1 MLEKLFGRFFKRK
14 GKQSAKK
21 KAVATPKGA
30 QDESVG
36 AETSSFN
43 EEAPEKA
50 LSAPSPV
57 SDAQPLDDKPPSGL
71 INMDA
76 GLDKEAEKIK
86 AANGNGN
93 GKPRVDVIDAMGNSV
108 SEMVAKITKQ
118 LEASTDQLS
127 KSRKYTNFAMILLG
141 VTLLGTIVAM
151 GSVAWTLSS
160 QMGNVD
166 EAISSLRE
174 QADVQENSVDL
185 IAEIRKELQQLVEVQ
200 AKGSE
205 EDDADSALDREIE
218 IKIQELAVLIDKIA
232 VNQTNIEGKLSSLSR
247 RLTDGVPK
255 KGGAS
260 SEAMEQALAKVEQ
273 RVGDLYTIEKAR
285 IAREIAD
292 LRASRGS
299 QKD

>member
-1 MLEKLFGRFFKRK
+1 MFEKLFGRFFKKK
-14 GKQSAKK
+14 GDKAAKK
-21 KAVATPKGA
+21 KVPAPAKKEAVN
-30 QDESVG
+30 ESVG
-36 AETSSFN
+36 TEKSALN
-43 EEAPEKA
+43 EEAPENA

-71 INMDA
+71 INMNA

-86 AANGNGN
+86 EANGNGN

-108 SEMVAKITKQ
+108 SEMVAKITRQ

-127 KSRKYTNFAMILLG
+127 RSRKYTNFAMILLG

-174 QADVQENSVDL
+174 QADVQDNSVDL
-185 IAEIRKELQQLVEVQ
+185 IAEMRIELQQLVEGQ
-200 AKGSE
+200 EMSSE
-205 EDDADSALDREIE
+205 EVDAGSALNREIE

-247 RLTDGVPK
+247 KLMDGVPT

-260 SEAMEQALAKVEQ
+260 SEAMEKALAKVEQ

-292 LRASRGS
+292 LRSRRS
-299 QKD
+299 RQ

>member
-1 MLEKLFGRFFKRK
+1 MFEKLFGRFFKKK
-14 GKQSAKK
+14 GGKAAKK
-21 KAVATPKGA
+21 KAPAPSKEIIN
-30 QDESVG
+30 ESVG
-36 AETSSFN
+36 TQKSALN
-43 EEAPEKA
+43 EEAPENS

-71 INMDA
+71 INMNA

-86 AANGNGN
+86 EANGNGN

-108 SEMVAKITKQ
+108 SEMVAKITRQ
-118 LEASTDQLS
+118 LEASTEQLS
-127 KSRKYTNFAMILLG
+127 RSRKYTNFAMILLG

-174 QADVQENSVDL
+174 QADVQDNSVDL
-185 IAEIRKELQQLVEVQ
+185 IAEMRIELQQLVEGQ
-200 AKGSE
+200 AMGSE
-205 EDDADSALDREIE
+205 EVDAGSALNREIE

-247 RLTDGVPK
+247 RLTDGVPT

-260 SEAMEQALAKVEQ
+260 SEAMEKALAKVEQ

-292 LRASRGS
+292 LRSRRSS
-299 QKD
+299 Q

>member
-1 MLEKLFGRFFKRK
+1 MFEKLFGRFFKKK
-14 GKQSAKK
+14 GDKAAKK
-21 KAVATPKGA
+21 KAPTPAKKEA
-30 QDESVG
+30 VNESVSTEKS
-36 AETSSFN
+36 ALN
-43 EEAPEKA
+43 EEAPENL
-50 LSAPSPV
+50 LSASSPG

-71 INMDA
+71 INMNA
-76 GLDKEAEKIK
+76 GLEKEAEKIK
-86 AANGNGN
+86 EANGNGN

-108 SEMVAKITKQ
+108 SEMVAKITRQ

-166 EAISSLRE
+166 EAISSLRT
-174 QADVQENSVDL
+174 QADVQDNSADL
-185 IAEIRKELQQLVEVQ
+185 IAEMRVELQQLVEGQ
-200 AKGSE
+200 AMGSE
-205 EDDADSALDREIE
+205 EVDAGSALNREIE

-247 RLTDGVPK
+247 RLTDGVPT

-260 SEAMEQALAKVEQ
+260 SEAMEKALAKVEQ

-292 LRASRGS
+292 LRSRRSS
-299 QKD
+299 Q

>member
-1 MLEKLFGRFFKRK
+1 MFEKLFGRFFKKK
-14 GKQSAKK
+14 GGKAAKK
-21 KAVATPKGA
+21 KAPAPSEETVN
-30 QDESVG
+30 ESVG
-36 AETSSFN
+36 TEKSALN
-43 EEAPEKA
+43 EEASENL

-57 SDAQPLDDKPPSGL
+57 ADAQPLDDKPPSGL
-71 INMDA
+71 INMNA
-76 GLDKEAEKIK
+76 GLDKEAKIIK
-86 AANGNGN
+86 EANGDGN

-108 SEMVAKITKQ
+108 SEMVAKITRQ
-118 LEASTDQLS
+118 LEASTEQLS
-127 KSRKYTNFAMILLG
+127 RSRKYTNFAMILLG

-174 QADVQENSVDL
+174 QADVQDNSVDL
-185 IAEIRKELQQLVEVQ
+185 IAEMRIELRQLMEGQVM
-200 AKGSE
+200 GSE
-205 EDDADSALDREIE
+205 ELDADSALSREIE

-247 RLTDGVPK
+247 RLTDGVQT
-255 KGGAS
+255 KGGAN
-260 SEAMEQALAKVEQ
+260 SEAMEKALAKVEQ

-292 LRASRGS
+292 LRSRRSS
-299 QKD
+299 Q

>member
-1 MLEKLFGRFFKRK
+1 MFEKLFGRFFKKK
-14 GKQSAKK
+14 GDKAAKK
-21 KAVATPKGA
+21 KVPAPAKKEAVN
-30 QDESVG
+30 ESVG
-36 AETSSFN
+36 MEKSALN
-43 EEAPEKA
+43 EEAPENA

-71 INMDA
+71 INMNA
-76 GLDKEAEKIK
+76 GLEKEAEKIK
-86 AANGNGN
+86 EANGNGN

-108 SEMVAKITKQ
+108 SEMVAKITRQ

-174 QADVQENSVDL
+174 QADVQDNSVDL
-185 IAEIRKELQQLVEVQ
+185 IAEMRIELQQLVEGQ
-200 AKGSE
+200 ELGSE
-205 EDDADSALDREIE
+205 EVDAGSALNREIE

-247 RLTDGVPK
+247 RLTEGVPT

-260 SEAMEQALAKVEQ
+260 SEAMEKALAKVEQ

-292 LRASRGS
+292 LRSRRSS
-299 QKD
+299 Q

>member
-1 MLEKLFGRFFKRK
+1 MFEKLFGRFFKK
-14 GKQSAKK
+14 KEVKAAKK
-21 KAVATPKGA
+21 KAPAPAKKEAVE
-30 QDESVG
+30 ESVG
-36 AETSSFN
+36 TEKSTQN
-43 EEAPEKA
+43 EEAPENA

-71 INMDA
+71 INMNA
-76 GLDKEAEKIK
+76 GLEKEAEKIK
-86 AANGNGN
+86 EANGNGN

-108 SEMVAKITKQ
+108 SEMVAKITRQ
-118 LEASTDQLS
+118 LEASTEQLS
-127 KSRKYTNFAMILLG
+127 RSRKYTNFAMILLG

-174 QADVQENSVDL
+174 QADVQDNSVDL
-185 IAEIRKELQQLVEVQ
+185 IAEMRIELQQLVEGQ
-200 AKGSE
+200 EMSSE
-205 EDDADSALDREIE
+205 EVDAGSALNREIE

-247 RLTDGVPK
+247 RLTDGVPT

-260 SEAMEQALAKVEQ
+260 SEAMEKALAKVEQ

-292 LRASRGS
+292 LRSRRSS
-299 QKD
+299 Q

>member
-1 MLEKLFGRFFKRK
+1 MFEKLFGRFFKKK
-14 GKQSAKK
+14 GGKAAKK
-21 KAVATPKGA
+21 KAPAPSKETVN
-30 QDESVG
+30 ESVG
-36 AETSSFN
+36 NEQSASY
-43 EEAPEKA
+43 EEASENS
-50 LSAPSPV
+50 LSTPSPV

-71 INMDA
+71 INMNA
-76 GLDKEAEKIK
+76 GLEKEAEKIK
-86 AANGNGN
+86 EANGNGN

-108 SEMVAKITKQ
+108 SEMVAKITRQ
-118 LEASTDQLS
+118 LEASTEQLS
-127 KSRKYTNFAMILLG
+127 RSRKYTNFAMILLG

-174 QADVQENSVDL
+174 QADVQDNSADL
-185 IAEIRKELQQLVEVQ
+185 IAEMRIELQQLLEVQ
-200 AKGSE
+200 SMGSE
-205 EDDADSALDREIE
+205 EVDAGSALNREIE

-247 RLTDGVPK
+247 RLTDGVPT
-255 KGGAS
+255 KGGAN
-260 SEAMEQALAKVEQ
+260 SEAMEKALAKVEQ

-292 LRASRGS
+292 LRSRRSS
-299 QKD
+299 Q

>member
-1 MLEKLFGRFFKRK
+1 MFEKLFGRFFKKK
-14 GKQSAKK
+14 GDKAAKK
-21 KAVATPKGA
+21 KVPAPAKKEAVN
-30 QDESVG
+30 ESVG
-36 AETSSFN
+36 TEKSALN
-43 EEAPEKA
+43 EEAPENS

-71 INMDA
+71 INMNA

-86 AANGNGN
+86 EANGNGN

-108 SEMVAKITKQ
+108 SEMVAKITRQ

-127 KSRKYTNFAMILLG
+127 RSRKYTNFAMILLG

-174 QADVQENSVDL
+174 QADVQDNSVDL
-185 IAEIRKELQQLVEVQ
+185 IAEMRIELQQLVEGQ
-200 AKGSE
+200 EMGSE
-205 EDDADSALDREIE
+205 EVDAGSALNREIE

-247 RLTDGVPK
+247 RLTDGVPT

-260 SEAMEQALAKVEQ
+260 SEAMEKALAKVEQ

-292 LRASRGS
+292 LRSRRSS
-299 QKD
+299 Q

>member
-1 MLEKLFGRFFKRK
+1 MFEKLFGRFFKKK
-14 GKQSAKK
+14 GDKAAKE
-21 KAVATPKGA
+21 KAPAASG
-30 QDESVG
+30 ESVNESIG
-36 AETSSFN
+36 AETSALK
-43 EEAPEKA
+43 EEAPENS
-50 LSAPSPV
+50 LSAPSPLN
-57 SDAQPLDDKPPSGL
+57 DAPPLDDKPPSGL

-86 AANGNGN
+86 EANGNGN

-127 KSRKYTNFAMILLG
+127 RSRKYTNFAMILLG

-166 EAISSLRE
+166 EAISSLRS
-174 QADVQENSVDL
+174 QADVQDNSADL
-185 IAEIRKELQQLVEVQ
+185 IAEMRVELQQLVEAQ
-200 AKGSE
+200 SNGSE
-205 EDDADSALDREIE
+205 EPGVGSVLDQEIE

-247 RLTDGVPK
+247 RLTDGVPTT
-255 KGGAS
+255 GGVN
-260 SEAMEQALAKVEQ
+260 SEAMEKALAKVEQ

-292 LRASRGS
+292 LRARRDS
-299 QKD
+299 Q

>member
-1 MLEKLFGRFFKRK
+1 MFEKLFGRFFKKK
-14 GKQSAKK
+14 GDKAAKK
-21 KAVATPKGA
+21 KMPAPAKKEA
-30 QDESVG
+30 IKESVG
-36 AETSSFN
+36 TEKNALN
-43 EEAPEKA
+43 GEAPENS

-71 INMDA
+71 INMNA

-86 AANGNGN
+86 EANGNGN

-108 SEMVAKITKQ
+108 SEMVAKITRQ
-118 LEASTDQLS
+118 LEASTEQLS
-127 KSRKYTNFAMILLG
+127 RSRKYTNFAMILLG

-174 QADVQENSVDL
+174 QADVQDNSVDL
-185 IAEIRKELQQLVEVQ
+185 IAEMRIELQQLVEGQ
-200 AKGSE
+200 EMSSE
-205 EDDADSALDREIE
+205 EVNAGAALDQEIE

-247 RLTDGVPK
+247 RLTDGVPT

-260 SEAMEQALAKVEQ
+260 SEAMEKALAKVEQ

-285 IAREIAD
+285 IAREIAA
-292 LRASRGS
+292 LRSSRSS
-299 QKD
+299 Q

>member
-1 MLEKLFGRFFKRK
+1 MFEKLFGRFFKKK
-14 GKQSAKK
+14 GDKAAKK
-21 KAVATPKGA
+21 KAPAPAKKEAVN
-30 QDESVG
+30 ESVG
-36 AETSSFN
+36 TEKSALN
-43 EEAPEKA
+43 EEAQQNS
-50 LSAPSPV
+50 LTAPSPV

-71 INMDA
+71 INMNA

-86 AANGNGN
+86 EANGN

-108 SEMVAKITKQ
+108 SEMVAKITRQ

-127 KSRKYTNFAMILLG
+127 RSRKYTNFAMILLG

-174 QADVQENSVDL
+174 QADVQDNSVDL
-185 IAEIRKELQQLVEVQ
+185 IAEMRIELQQLVEGQ
-200 AKGSE
+200 AMGSE
-205 EDDADSALDREIE
+205 EVDAGSALNREIE

-247 RLTDGVPK
+247 RLTDGVPT

-260 SEAMEQALAKVEQ
+260 SEAMEKALAKVEQ

-292 LRASRGS
+292 LRSRRSS
-299 QKD
+299 Q

>member
-1 MLEKLFGRFFKRK
+1 MFEKLFGRFFKKK
-14 GKQSAKK
+14 GGKAAKK
-21 KAVATPKGA
+21 KAPAPSK
-30 QDESVG
+30 ESVNEPVG
-36 AETSSFN
+36 AESSASY
-43 EEAPEKA
+43 EEAPENS

-76 GLDKEAEKIK
+76 GLEKEVEKIK
-86 AANGNGN
+86 EANGNGN

-108 SEMVAKITKQ
+108 SEMVAKITRQ
-118 LEASTDQLS
+118 LEASTEQLS
-127 KSRKYTNFAMILLG
+127 RSRKYTNFAMILLG

-174 QADVQENSVDL
+174 QADVQDNSVDL
-185 IAEIRKELQQLVEVQ
+185 IAEMRIELQQLVEGQ
-200 AKGSE
+200 AMGSE
-205 EDDADSALDREIE
+205 EVDAGSALNREIE

-247 RLTDGVPK
+247 RLTDGVPT
-255 KGGAS
+255 KGGAN
-260 SEAMEQALAKVEQ
+260 SEAMEKALAKVEQ

-292 LRASRGS
+292 LRSRRSS
-299 QKD
+299 Q

>member
-1 MLEKLFGRFFKRK
+1 MFEKLFGRFFKKK
-14 GKQSAKK
+14 GDKAAKK
-21 KAVATPKGA
+21 KVPAPAKKEAVN
-30 QDESVG
+30 ESVG
-36 AETSSFN
+36 MEKSALN
-43 EEAPEKA
+43 EEAPENS
-50 LSAPSPV
+50 LSAPNPT

-71 INMDA
+71 INMNA

-86 AANGNGN
+86 EANGNGN

-108 SEMVAKITKQ
+108 SEMVAKITRQ
-118 LEASTDQLS
+118 LEASTEQLS
-127 KSRKYTNFAMILLG
+127 RSRKYTNFAMILLG

-174 QADVQENSVDL
+174 QADVQDNSVDL
-185 IAEIRKELQQLVEVQ
+185 IAEMRIELQQLVEGQ
-200 AKGSE
+200 AMGSE
-205 EDDADSALDREIE
+205 DLDADSALSREIE
-218 IKIQELAVLIDKIA
+218 NKIQELAVLIDKIA

-247 RLTDGVPK
+247 RLTEGFPT

-260 SEAMEQALAKVEQ
+260 SEAMEKALAKVEQ

-292 LRASRGS
+292 LRARRGS
-299 QKD
+299 Q

>member
-1 MLEKLFGRFFKRK
+1 MFEKLFGRFLKKK
-14 GKQSAKK
+14 GDKAAKK
-21 KAVATPKGA
+21 KVPAPSKETGN
-30 QDESVG
+30 ENVG
-36 AETSSFN
+36 TETTALKQ
-43 EEAPEKA
+43 EAPEK
-50 LSAPSPV
+50 SQPEPSPV
-57 SDAQPLDDKPPSGL
+57 SNAAPLDDKPPSGL
-71 INMDA
+71 INMNA

-86 AANGNGN
+86 EANGN

-108 SEMVAKITKQ
+108 SEMVAKITRQ
-118 LEASTDQLS
+118 LEASTEQLS
-127 KSRKYTNFAMILLG
+127 RSRKYTNFAMILLG

-174 QADVQENSVDL
+174 QADVQDNSVDL
-185 IAEIRKELQQLVEVQ
+185 IAEMRIELQELMESQ
-200 AKGSE
+200 AMGSE
-205 EDDADSALDREIE
+205 RLNADSALNREIE

-247 RLTDGVPK
+247 RLTDGVPS
-255 KGGAS
+255 KGGAN
-260 SEAMEQALAKVEQ
+260 SEAMEKALAKVEQ

-292 LRASRGS
+292 LRARRGS
-299 QKD
+299 Q

>member
-1 MLEKLFGRFFKRK
+1 MFEKLFGRFFKKK
-14 GKQSAKK
+14 GDKAAKK
-21 KAVATPKGA
+21 KAPAPAKKEVVN
-30 QDESVG
+30 ESVG
-36 AETSSFN
+36 TEKSAIN
-43 EEAPEKA
+43 EEAPQNS
-50 LSAPSPV
+50 LSVPSPL

-71 INMDA
+71 INMNA

-86 AANGNGN
+86 EANGN

-108 SEMVAKITKQ
+108 SEMVAKITRQ
-118 LEASTDQLS
+118 LEASTEQLS
-127 KSRKYTNFAMILLG
+127 RSRKYTNFAMILLG

-174 QADVQENSVDL
+174 QADVQDNSVDL
-185 IAEIRKELQQLVEVQ
+185 IAEMRVDLQQLLEGQ
-200 AKGSE
+200 EMGSE
-205 EDDADSALDREIE
+205 EVDAGSALNREIE
-218 IKIQELAVLIDKIA
+218 IKIQELAGLIDKIA

-247 RLTDGVPK
+247 RLTDGVPT

-260 SEAMEQALAKVEQ
+260 SEAMEKALAKVEQ

-292 LRASRGS
+292 LRSRRSS
-299 QKD
+299 Q

>member
-1 MLEKLFGRFFKRK
+1 MFEKLFGRFFKKK
-14 GKQSAKK
+14 GGKAVKK
-21 KAVATPKGA
+21 KAPAPSKETVN
-30 QDESVG
+30 ESVG
-36 AETSSFN
+36 TEKSALR
-43 EEAPEKA
+43 EEAPENS

-71 INMDA
+71 INMNA
-76 GLDKEAEKIK
+76 GLEKEAEKIK
-86 AANGNGN
+86 EANGNGN

-108 SEMVAKITKQ
+108 SEMVAKITRQ

-127 KSRKYTNFAMILLG
+127 RSRKYTNFAMILLG

-166 EAISSLRE
+166 DAISALRE
-174 QADVQENSVDL
+174 QADVQDNSVDL
-185 IAEIRKELQQLVEVQ
+185 IAEMRIELQQLVEGQ
-200 AKGSE
+200 EMSSE
-205 EDDADSALDREIE
+205 EVDAGSALNREIE

-247 RLTDGVPK
+247 RLTEGVPT

-260 SEAMEQALAKVEQ
+260 SEAMEKALAKVEQ

-292 LRASRGS
+292 LRTRRGS
-299 QKD
+299 Q

>member
-1 MLEKLFGRFFKRK
+1 MFEKLFGRFLKKK
-14 GKQSAKK
+14 GGKAEKKKVPAPAKK
-21 KAVATPKGA
+21 EAVE
-30 QDESVG
+30 ESVG
-36 AETSSFN
+36 TEKSAQN
-43 EEAPEKA
+43 EEALENA
-50 LSAPSPV
+50 LSSPSPV

-71 INMDA
+71 INMNA

-86 AANGNGN
+86 EANGN

-108 SEMVAKITKQ
+108 SEMVAKITRQ

-127 KSRKYTNFAMILLG
+127 RSRKYTNFAMILLG

-166 EAISSLRE
+166 DAISSLRE
-174 QADVQENSVDL
+174 QADVQDNSVDL
-185 IAEIRKELQQLVEVQ
+185 IAEMRIELQQLVENQ
-200 AKGSE
+200 AMGSE
-205 EDDADSALDREIE
+205 EVDAGSALNREID

-247 RLTDGVPK
+247 RLTDGVPT

-260 SEAMEQALAKVEQ
+260 SEAMEKALAKVEQ

-292 LRASRGS
+292 LRSRRSS
-299 QKD
+299 Q

>member
-1 MLEKLFGRFFKRK
+1 MFEKLFGRFFKKK
-14 GKQSAKK
+14 GDKAAKK
-21 KAVATPKGA
+21 KAPTPAKKEA
-30 QDESVG
+30 VNESVSTEKS
-36 AETSSFN
+36 ALN
-43 EEAPEKA
+43 EEAPENL
-50 LSAPSPV
+50 LSASSPG

-71 INMDA
+71 INMNA
-76 GLDKEAEKIK
+76 GLEKEAEKIK
-86 AANGNGN
+86 EANGNGN

-108 SEMVAKITKQ
+108 SEMVAKITRQ
-118 LEASTDQLS
+118 LEASTEQLS
-127 KSRKYTNFAMILLG
+127 RSRKYTNFAMILLG

-174 QADVQENSVDL
+174 QADVQDNSVDL
-185 IAEIRKELQQLVEVQ
+185 IAEMRVELQQLLEGQ
-200 AKGSE
+200 AIDSE
-205 EDDADSALDREIE
+205 EVDAGSALNREIE

-247 RLTDGVPK
+247 RLTDGVPT

-260 SEAMEQALAKVEQ
+260 SEAMEKALAKVEQ

-292 LRASRGS
+292 LRSRRSS
-299 QKD
+299 Q

>member
-1 MLEKLFGRFFKRK
+1 M
-14 GKQSAKK
+14 
-21 KAVATPKGA
+21 
-30 QDESVG
+30 
-36 AETSSFN
+36 N
-43 EEAPEKA
+43 
-50 LSAPSPV
+50 
-57 SDAQPLDDKPPSGL
+57 
-71 INMDA
+71 A
-76 GLDKEAEKIK
+76 GLEKEAEKIK
-86 AANGNGN
+86 EANGNGN

-108 SEMVAKITKQ
+108 SEMVAKITRQ

-127 KSRKYTNFAMILLG
+127 RSRKYTNFAMILLG

-174 QADVQENSVDL
+174 QADVQDNSVDL
-185 IAEIRKELQQLVEVQ
+185 IAEMRVDLQQLLEGQ
-200 AKGSE
+200 EMGSE
-205 EDDADSALDREIE
+205 EVDAGSALNREIE

-247 RLTDGVPK
+247 RLTDGVPT

-260 SEAMEQALAKVEQ
+260 SEAMEKALAKVEQ

-292 LRASRGS
+292 LRSRRSS
-299 QKD
+299 Q

>member
-1 MLEKLFGRFFKRK
+1 MFEKLFGRFFKKK
-14 GKQSAKK
+14 GDKAAKK
-21 KAVATPKGA
+21 KAPTSAKKEAVN
-30 QDESVG
+30 ESVS
-36 AETSSFN
+36 AEESALN
-43 EEAPEKA
+43 GEASENSLFASTPG
-50 LSAPSPV
+50 

-71 INMDA
+71 INMNA
-76 GLDKEAEKIK
+76 GLEKEAEKIK
-86 AANGNGN
+86 EANGNGN

-108 SEMVAKITKQ
+108 SEMVAKITRQ

-166 EAISSLRE
+166 EAISSLRT
-174 QADVQENSVDL
+174 QADVQDNSADL
-185 IAEIRKELQQLVEVQ
+185 IAEMRVELQQLVEGQ
-200 AKGSE
+200 AMGSE
-205 EDDADSALDREIE
+205 EVDAGSALNREIE

-247 RLTDGVPK
+247 RLTDGVPA

-260 SEAMEQALAKVEQ
+260 SEAMEKALAKVEQ

-292 LRASRGS
+292 LRSRRSS
-299 QKD
+299 Q

>member
-1 MLEKLFGRFFKRK
+1 MFEKLFGRFFKKK
-14 GKQSAKK
+14 GGKAAKK
-21 KAVATPKGA
+21 KAPAPSEETVN
-30 QDESVG
+30 ESVG
-36 AETSSFN
+36 TEKSALN
-43 EEAPEKA
+43 EEASENL

-57 SDAQPLDDKPPSGL
+57 ADAQPLDDKPPSGL
-71 INMDA
+71 INMNA
-76 GLDKEAEKIK
+76 GLDKEAKIIK
-86 AANGNGN
+86 EANGDGN

-108 SEMVAKITKQ
+108 SEMVAKITRQ
-118 LEASTDQLS
+118 LEASTEQLS
-127 KSRKYTNFAMILLG
+127 RSRKYTNFAMILLG

-174 QADVQENSVDL
+174 QADVQDNSVDL
-185 IAEIRKELQQLVEVQ
+185 IAEMRIELQQLVEGQ
-200 AKGSE
+200 AMGSE
-205 EDDADSALDREIE
+205 EVDASSALNREIE

-247 RLTDGVPK
+247 RLTDGVPT
-255 KGGAS
+255 KGGTN
-260 SEAMEQALAKVEQ
+260 SEAMEKALAKVEQ

-292 LRASRGS
+292 LRSRRGS
-299 QKD
+299 Q

>member
-1 MLEKLFGRFFKRK
+1 MFEKLFGRFFKKK
-14 GKQSAKK
+14 GSKAEKKKVPAPAKK
-21 KAVATPKGA
+21 EAVE
-30 QDESVG
+30 ESVG
-36 AETSSFN
+36 TEKSAQN
-43 EEAPEKA
+43 EEAPENA

-71 INMDA
+71 INMNA

-86 AANGNGN
+86 EANGNGN

-108 SEMVAKITKQ
+108 SEMVAKITRQ

-174 QADVQENSVDL
+174 QADVQDNSVDL
-185 IAEIRKELQQLVEVQ
+185 IAEMRIELQQLVEGQ
-200 AKGSE
+200 EMSPE
-205 EDDADSALDREIE
+205 EVDAGSALDREIE

-232 VNQTNIEGKLSSLSR
+232 VNRTNIEGKLSSLSK
-247 RLTDGVPK
+247 RLTDGVPT
-255 KGGAS
+255 KGGTS
-260 SEAMEQALAKVEQ
+260 SEAMEKALAKVEQ

-292 LRASRGS
+292 LRSRRSS
-299 QKD
+299 Q

>member
-1 MLEKLFGRFFKRK
+1 MFEKLFGRFFKKK
-14 GKQSAKK
+14 GDKAAKK
-21 KAVATPKGA
+21 KVPAPAKKEAVN
-30 QDESVG
+30 ESVG
-36 AETSSFN
+36 MEKSALN
-43 EEAPEKA
+43 EEAPENS
-50 LSAPSPV
+50 LSVPSPV

-71 INMDA
+71 INMNA

-86 AANGNGN
+86 EANGNGN

-108 SEMVAKITKQ
+108 SEMVAKITRQ
-118 LEASTDQLS
+118 LEASTEQLS
-127 KSRKYTNFAMILLG
+127 RSRKYTNFAMILLG

-166 EAISSLRE
+166 DAISSLRE
-174 QADVQENSVDL
+174 QADVQDNSVDL
-185 IAEIRKELQQLVEVQ
+185 IAEMRIELQQLVEGQ
-200 AKGSE
+200 EMSSE
-205 EDDADSALDREIE
+205 EVDAGSALNREIE

-247 RLTDGVPK
+247 RLTEGVPT

-260 SEAMEQALAKVEQ
+260 SEAMEKALAKVEQ

-292 LRASRGS
+292 LRARRGS
-299 QKD
+299 Q

>member
-1 MLEKLFGRFFKRK
+1 MFEKFFGRFFKKK
-14 GKQSAKK
+14 GGKAAKK
-21 KAVATPKGA
+21 KAPAPSEETVN
-30 QDESVG
+30 ESVG
-36 AETSSFN
+36 TEKSALN
-43 EEAPEKA
+43 EEASENL

-57 SDAQPLDDKPPSGL
+57 ADAQPLDDKPPSGL
-71 INMDA
+71 INMNA
-76 GLDKEAEKIK
+76 GLDKEAKKIK
-86 AANGNGN
+86 EANGDGN

-108 SEMVAKITKQ
+108 SEMVAKITRQ
-118 LEASTDQLS
+118 LEASTEQLS
-127 KSRKYTNFAMILLG
+127 RSRKYTNFAMILLG

-174 QADVQENSVDL
+174 QADVQDNSVDL
-185 IAEIRKELQQLVEVQ
+185 IAEMRIELRQLMEGQVM
-200 AKGSE
+200 GSE
-205 EDDADSALDREIE
+205 ELDADSALSREIE

-247 RLTDGVPK
+247 RLTDGVQT
-255 KGGAS
+255 KGGAN
-260 SEAMEQALAKVEQ
+260 SEAMEKALAKVEQ

-292 LRASRGS
+292 LRSRRSS
-299 QKD
+299 Q